1 MNQYGMNGGQYG
13 MSGYG
18 QSMYPQMQNPYGVD
32 NVSYVSGVNWVQGV
46 EGAKALRI
54 KPNDKVLMLD
64 SENEGVMYIKVSDNF
79 GMCTLRAFGFNE
91 ITDQLINNKNNKNN
105 TDMSEYVKISELD
118 AKVEEVVNRL
128 LGGGTNE
135 QPV

>member
-1 MNQYGMNGGQYG
+1 MNQYGMNGNQYG
-13 MSGYG
+13 FNGYS
-18 QSMYPQMQNPYGVD
+18 QPMYPQTQNLYGD
-32 NVSYVSGVNWVQGV
+32 NNVPYVSGVNWVQGV

-91 ITDQLINNKNNKNN
+91 ITDKLINNKNN
-105 TDMSEYVKISELD
+105 TDMSEYVKTSELD
-118 AKVEEVVNRL
+118 ARVEAVVNRL
-128 LGGGTNE
+128 LGGGANE